1 MLPTERKYI
10 NINIILFE
18 VQTEEFEFYLLKYY
32 VTENSTVQY
41 STIVNRMPILDLVPK
56 KLHERSPI
64 FLGSKEDVDDIM
76 EVIAKHKAEN

>member
-1 MLPTERKYI
+1 M
-10 NINIILFE
+10 N
-18 VQTEEFEFYLLKYY
+18 
-32 VTENSTVQY
+32 VTENVSCKIVQNSEY
-41 STIVNRMPILDLVPK
+41 IFSTIVNRMPILDLVPK